1 MKVAWHGRRG
11 WRAEGAAERRCA
23 GGSGRRSGRGRRGG
37 GGDGGGGTAWRED
50 AKETDGAEGRNG
62 TNVEPSCLAK
72 ES

>member
-1 MKVAWHGRRG
+1 VGRGMKVARHGRRG

-23 GGSGRRSGRGRRGG
+23 GGSGRRGG